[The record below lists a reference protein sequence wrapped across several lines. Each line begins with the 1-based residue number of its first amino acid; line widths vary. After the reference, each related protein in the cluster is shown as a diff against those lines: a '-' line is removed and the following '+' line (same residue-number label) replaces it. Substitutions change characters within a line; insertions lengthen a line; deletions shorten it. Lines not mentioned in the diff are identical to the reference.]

1 MVTSKD
7 FTEGMNN
14 LFKEFNKLNPFK
26 KLWYK
31 ITSKKS
37 EFQKRMEQ
45 PIQKI
50 VDAAVPYFI
59 HKNTEKLKELS
70 KSCKF
75 EKMEVFGKESEIMTY
90 SSPEYEQFYNKE
102 CVEAAMKFVRTFP
115 NKKAIITSLDKA
127 IDALEGKTGTVIS
140 FA

>member
-37 EFQKRMEQ
+37 EFQKYDSNHDFQCR
-45 PIQKI
+45 
-50 VDAAVPYFI
+50 Y
-59 HKNTEKLKELS
+59 T
-70 KSCKF
+70 
-75 EKMEVFGKESEIMTY
+75 T
-90 SSPEYEQFYNKE
+90 
-102 CVEAAMKFVRTFP
+102 VEG
-115 NKKAIITSLDKA
+115 I
-127 IDALEGKTGTVIS
+127 
-140 FA
+140 

>member
-14 LFKEFNKLNPFK
+14 LFKEFSKLNPLK

-50 VDAAVPYFI
+50 VDTAVPYFV

-70 KSCKF
+70 K
-75 EKMEVFGKESEIMTY
+75 
-90 SSPEYEQFYNKE
+90 N
-102 CVEAAMKFVRTFP
+102 
-115 NKKAIITSLDKA
+115 
-127 IDALEGKTGTVIS
+127 
-140 FA
+140 

>member
-59 HKNTEKLKELS
+59 PKNTSSENSNLLLLS
-70 KSCKF
+70 
-75 EKMEVFGKESEIMTY
+75 I
-90 SSPEYEQFYNKE
+90 SPQ
-102 CVEAAMKFVRTFP
+102 
-115 NKKAIITSLDKA
+115 D
-127 IDALEGKTGTVIS
+127 
-140 FA
+140 